1 MAMENLNFFEQK
13 LEKYLEARAKVDP
26 LFREKYPN
34 EKKSVKEC
42 AQFVIEQV
50 AESKRNGFDDLEIY
64 NYAVHYYDEPDL
76 KPKGKKIEGR
86 IVMNAAQELTDEQKA
101 KIQKEAEEE
110 YKRQCLEKLKKK
122 DEKPQKA
129 AKKTAKPQKAEK
141 VGDSQPEEKETAQ
154 KPQNEVRQLSLF

>member
-101 KIQKEAEEE
+101 NIQK
-110 YKRQCLEKLKKK
+110 
-122 DEKPQKA
+122 
-129 AKKTAKPQKAEK
+129 
-141 VGDSQPEEKETAQ
+141 
-154 KPQNEVRQLSLF
+154 